1 MSKLLKAQ
9 QTSLTLQAY
18 RMPEQQVYFP
28 RPDSAEETELEAA
41 KSAAEQAAEAI
52 LNEARATARDLLA
65 QAEAEATGLLEQER
79 QNVQTLL
86 QADVEAAKALGYQE
100 GMAQGVRQAEAD
112 CAGMLMAAE
121 EQYRS
126 AAEERRRY
134 LAEAEPMIVD
144 LALSIAKKIITR
156 ESSVDR
162 SFVVDVVST
171 ALEEMHD
178 GGKVEVRVHPDDH
191 DVVQQSREQLRK
203 AVPGQTELLII
214 KDHSVEA
221 GGCVVCTAF
230 GNIDARIDTQ
240 LEEVRK
246 ALQEVAASLEP

>member
-1 MSKLLKAQ
+1 MPVQ
-9 QTSLTLQAY
+9 PMHRPHSLSLEQA
-18 RMPEQQVYFP
+18 
-28 RPDSAEETELEAA
+28 ELEAVQ
-41 KSAAEQAAEAI
+41 SAAELTAEAI
-52 LNEARATARDLLA
+52 LNEARLAAAEILA
-65 QAEAEATGLLEQER
+65 QAEAQAADLLAQER
-79 QNVQTLL
+79 QNVQAMLL
-86 QADVEAAKALGYQE
+86 AEVDAAKAQGYQD
-100 GMAQGVRQAEAD
+100 GLAQGVRQAEAD
-112 CAGMLMAAE
+112 CAGMIEAAE

-126 AAEERRRY
+126 ALDERRRY

-144 LALSIAKKIITR
+144 LALGIAKKIITR
-156 ESSVDR
+156 ESSADR
-162 SFVVDVVST
+162 SFVVDVVRT

-191 DVVQQSREQLRK
+191 EAVQQSRELLRK

-246 ALQEVAASLEP
+246 ALQEVAAGLEP